1 MMRLPGGGRE
11 AVWEEEP
18 EAQTKN
24 KDGEQLEYAG
34 RGATWNTY
42 VFLNVQNALRGEKHL
57 IAPARNSTETAQKC
71 TLPYCFRLMLL
82 MSFLFLS

>member
-34 RGATWNTY
+34 RDETQNTC
-42 VFLNVQNALRGEKHL
+42 VFPNVQNEL
-57 IAPARNSTETAQKC
+57 
-71 TLPYCFRLMLL
+71 
-82 MSFLFLS
+82 